1 MLKSFPE
8 YNSLSPEVLKNLWE
22 KALFVFDTNILLN
35 LYRYSDETSKK
46 FLETIIGLKPRVW
59 LPFQAGIEY
68 HKNRLIVISEQKKH
82 YEDFEKK
89 FSDILGDID
98 NKNRNPFLSK
108 DITDKLNTIKADI
121 KAEVYT
127 KKKEYDLSLNKDSLL
142 EKINSVF
149 EDKIGPCYSVDEI
162 DKIQVEGEKR
172 YKDKIPPGF
181 CDIKKPENE
190 RYGDLI
196 IWKQIIDKSKADE
209 TDIIF
214 VLDDRKE
221 DWWLEHS
228 GKTISA
234 RTELLKEF
242 HEETKKRCHFYHP
255 FQFLEYSNEFL
266 GNTIE
271 PTVIDEV
278 KNHEYELFGSNKKTD
293 EIQIVVMLK
302 SSQGDLEKF
311 IQRLQITG
319 YDINYNTIN
328 DNDQLQRIIITLPNI
343 PDLIRRLTSKYLTN
357 LDDYGITIVSIIP
370 YVPESY

>member
-59 LPFQAGIEY
+59 LPFQVGIEY

-108 DITDKLNTIKADI
+108 DITDKLNAIKADI

-127 KKKEYDLSLNKDSLL
+127 KKKEYDLSLNKDPLL

-149 EDKIGPCYSVDEI
+149 EDKVGPCFSVEEI
-162 DKIQVEGEKR
+162 KKIQHEGEKR

-181 CDIKKPENE
+181 SDIKKLENE

-234 RTELLKEF
+234 RIELLKEF
-242 HEETKKRCHFYHP
+242 HEETKKRCHFYQP
-255 FQFLEYSNEFL
+255 FQFLEYSIEFL